1 MGFKRGTRSYYNR
14 IRAIVA
20 DTVQS
25 AKLDRFASFRNQDT
39 ARLSQIY
46 IVARKQV
53 PYLRRFARDWA
64 TAEIVQLIL
73 KNKWDY
79 SKKMDLREDVELEV
93 SGSRIPR

>member
-1 MGFKRGTRSYYNR
+1 
-14 IRAIVA
+14 VA
-20 DTVQS
+20 DTVKS
-25 AKLDRFASFRNQDT
+25 AKLDCFASFRNQDT
-39 ARLSQIY
+39 TRLSQIY

-53 PYLRRFARDWA
+53 PYLRQFARDWA